1 MRKFALAASVVLV
14 LAGCQTARTN
24 KPGVGDDHV
33 FIPGIEAEFPVKLT
47 GDQALARLQEGSARF
62 AAGTG
67 GSAGVDA
74 SRSLARV
81 KQTGTEGQKPFA
93 TILTCADS
101 RTAPELFFDQGLG
114 DLFVVR
120 VAGNVTDTMGLAS
133 IEYSVDH
140 LGVPLIVV
148 VGHTRCGAVDAAVKT
163 ADSPTF
169 VREPHH
175 DPGHF
180 DGNLTALVY
189 AIIPAVED
197 AQRSGVVPLLN
208 AAIRQNVLQSMRE
221 LSSRSVELAR
231 EIEAGDVKVMGAI
244 YDVDKGTIEWIAPPA
259 K

>member
-1 MRKFALAASVVLV
+1 V
-14 LAGCQTARTN
+14 T
-24 KPGVGDDHV
+24 
-33 FIPGIEAEFPVKLT
+33 
-47 GDQALARLQEGSARF
+47 
-62 AAGTG
+62 
-67 GSAGVDA
+67 A

-81 KQTGTEGQKPFA
+81 KQTGSEGQKPFA

-163 ADSPTF
+163 VDSPT
-169 VREPHH
+169 VAREPHH
-175 DPGHF
+175 DQSHF
-180 DGNLTALVY
+180 DGNLTALVN

-197 AQRSGVVPLLN
+197 AKRTGVVPLLN
-208 AAIRQNVLQSMRE
+208 ASIRQNVLQSMRE
-221 LSSRSVELAR
+221 LSSRSVELER
-231 EIEAGDVKVMGAI
+231 EISSGDVKVMGAI

-259 K
+259 P